1 MYMRKTAMKKMTERL
16 FTSAVMAGGLL
27 GQNTTFSIPIIDDS
41 DIEGKET
48 ESNLYA
54 IKITVHR
61 FSSSSTA
68 ALATADNEAVPSVG
82 VATTKTDNSITGETI
97 NETAGVNVLAV

>member
-1 MYMRKTAMKKMTERL
+1 MYMRKTAMKRMAERF
-16 FTSAVMAGGLL
+16 FTSAIMAGGLL

-48 ESNLYA
+48 ESDLYA

-61 FSSSSTA
+61 FSSPSTA
-68 ALATADNEAVPSVG
+68 AMATADNEAVQSVG

-97 NETAGVNVLAV
+97 NETAGVDVLAA